1 MSDRQHECAEALDAL
16 ERKRAAGEMS
26 AGEADVW
33 RQRLLAESSRP
44 ARPTWVKAL
53 IVLAVV
59 VVGIVWLRIGFG
71 AVR

>member
-26 AGEADVW
+26 AGEADICPG
-33 RQRLLAESSRP
+33 RIG
-44 ARPTWVKAL
+44 

-59 VVGIVWLRIGFG
+59 VVGIVLMRMGFG